1 MGSME
6 KITFNQIRQ
15 RNFARLNSTSNSC
28 SFFIFQNWHQK
39 PSKFQFIWKGPFESV
54 FNRPSCCCPSY
65 KTVITKNH
73 YHCTIIQDRD
83 LQKQAPTTKFGSI
96 FNLNML
102 STILDVN
109 HYKKSQN
116 GCHSSIVQDR
126 HLGCQLLPMANN
138 MNANLINDGHQPR
151 IFKFSK
157 FSNV

>member
-1 MGSME
+1 MFIFHISE
-6 KITFNQIRQ
+6 LTSKNLQNSSLFERDLLSPSLISHHFVVHLIRQSLPKIT
-15 RNFARLNSTSNSC
+15 
-28 SFFIFQNWHQK
+28 
-39 PSKFQFIWKGPFESV
+39 
-54 FNRPSCCCPSY
+54 
-65 KTVITKNH
+65 
-73 YHCTIIQDRD
+73 IIVQS
-83 LQKQAPTTKFGSI
+83 LKIETCKKQAPTTKFASI

-126 HLGCQLLPMANN
+126 HLGCQLSPMTNN